1 MSITIRP
8 AGTVPGTGAG
18 TDERTGERTASF
30 RWALAALSLS
40 MLLSSLGTSIANV
53 GLPAL
58 AEAFDA
64 SFQEVQWI
72 VLAYLL
78 AITALIVSV
87 GRLGDMVGRRRLLL
101 SGIALFTA
109 ASALCGI
116 APTLSM
122 LIAARAAQ
130 GLGAAVM
137 MALAMAL
144 VGETVPKARTG
155 SAMGLLGTTSAI
167 GTALGPSLGGLLISG
182 LGWRAI
188 FLAGVP
194 LGILTIVIAF
204 RALPVDHKRRK
215 GTRPGFDTLGTLL
228 LALTLAAYALAMTI
242 GRGSF
247 GPLNMSFLLV
257 AIVAGAHFV
266 FVEARTASPLLQLTM
281 FRDPVLSAGL
291 AMSALVSTVMMAT
304 LVVGP
309 FYLSHGLRLD
319 PARVGLVMSAGPLV
333 AALAGVPAGRLVDRL
348 GAQPMTVAGL
358 AAIATG
364 AFLLSLIPAEFGPA
378 GFGIAGYIVPI
389 VTVTAGYA
397 LFQAAN
403 NTAVMKDVGSAER
416 GVVSGMLNLSRNL
429 GLVTG
434 ASFMGA
440 VFALASGAS
449 EIAAAAPEAVAA
461 GMRITFAVAAVLIVA
476 ALVVAVTSRA
486 FASRTAVPGD
496 VT

>member
-1 MSITIRP
+1 MTTTTRP
-8 AGTVPGTGAG
+8 IEGIA
-18 TDERTGERTASF
+18 EEGERAPSF

-58 AEAFDA
+58 TEAFDA
-64 SFQEVQWI
+64 SFQQVQWV

-78 AITALIVSV
+78 AITTLIVSV
-87 GRLGDMVGRRRLLL
+87 GRLGDMVGRRRLLV
-101 SGIALFTA
+101 SGIALFTV
-109 ASALCGI
+109 ASVLCGV

-130 GLGAAVM
+130 GLGAAIM

-155 SAMGLLGTTSAI
+155 SAMGLLGATSAI
-167 GTALGPSLGGLLISG
+167 GTALGPSLGGLLIAG

-194 LGILTIVIAF
+194 LGVAAFSLAF
-204 RALPVDHKRRK
+204 RTLPADRE
-215 GTRPGFDTLGTLL
+215 RPKDRAGFDTIGTLL

-247 GPLNMSFLLV
+247 GPLNMSLLLAAIFAGGLFLF
-257 AIVAGAHFV
+257 A
-266 FVEARTASPLLQLTM
+266 EARTASPLLRLAM

-291 AMSALVSTVMMAT
+291 TMSALVSTVMMAT

-309 FYLSHGLRLD
+309 FYLSHGLGLD
-319 PARVGLVMSAGPLV
+319 AAIVGLVMSAGPLV

-358 AAIATG
+358 TAIATG
-364 AFLLSLIPAEFGPA
+364 AFLLSLLPA
-378 GFGIAGYIVPI
+378 GFGVAGYVAPI
-389 VTVTAGYA
+389 VMVTAGYA

-403 NTAVMKDVGSAER
+403 NTAVIKDVGAGER
-416 GVVSGMLNLSRNL
+416 GIVSGMLNLSRNL

-440 VFALASGAS
+440 VFALASGTS
-449 EIAAAAPEAVAA
+449 EITTAAPEAVAA

-476 ALVVAVTSRA
+476 ALVIAVTSRA
-486 FASRTAVPGD
+486 FIGRASVAGD